1 LGIHTKELPNT
12 NLLASQIVELEIK
25 IEISERMTMEKNQKI
40 LLIDDDESL
49 NKVLSF
55 QLNQMGMDVKTALDG
70 ASGLK
75 LFNEISFDV
84 VITDLQLP
92 DVSGM
97 ELLEEIRRLDK
108 NVIIIIITAF
118 GTVENAIE
126 AVKKGADDYLT
137 KPFGKET
144 LRFVIEKALRLRELQ
159 QENVQLKSE
168 LYQKYDFSNI
178 IGKSGPMQDVL
189 KLVGQVAESDATV
202 LIRGESGTGKEL
214 IARALHYNSLRKNK
228 PMITVNCPSIPES
241 LILFGHV
248 RGAFTG
254 ALRDRKGKFEL
265 AEGSTIFLD
274 EIGDLKLD
282 LQARLLRV
290 LQEKEIERV
299 GDSKPIR
306 VDARIVAAT
315 NKNLEAMVETGE
327 FREDLYYRLNVVT
340 IVVPPLRDRKE
351 DIPFLVDFFIQKYS
365 QGRKI
370 RLNDDALSLLLQH
383 DWPGNVRELENAIER
398 AIVTSP
404 DGLITIDLLKPV
416 ALNQPQRQESI
427 SMNRPL
433 QEIERDAINDAL
445 KRANGNQTQAARLLG
460 IPRHVLLYR
469 MKKYGING

>member
-1 LGIHTKELPNT
+1 
-12 NLLASQIVELEIK
+12 
-25 IEISERMTMEKNQKI
+25 MEKNQKI

-55 QLNQMGMDVKTALDG
+55 QLNQMGMNVKTALDG

-159 QENVQLKSE
+159 QENMQLKSE

-241 LILFGHV
+241 LIESELFGHV

-315 NKNLEAMVETGE
+315 NKNLETMVETGE

-365 QGRKI
+365 QGRQI

-383 DWPGNVRELENAIER
+383 NWPGNVRELENAIER

-404 DGLITIDLLKPV
+404 DGMITIDLLKPV
-416 ALNQPQRQESI
+416 ALYQPRRQESI
-427 SMNRPL
+427 SVNRSL
-433 QEIERDAINDAL
+433 QEIERDAIKDAL
-445 KRANGNQTQAARLLG
+445 KRANGNQTKAARLLG

-469 MKKYGING
+469 MKKYGMNE